1 MVSMASENTFQ
12 TYLFCFDNSYKK
24 DNYKPSES
32 NTHTHTHT
40 NVFVVETSERKTNKT
55 CKLSMGS
62 RKVEHGSTPTFHQ
75 GHQFPK
81 KATVFPR
88 DESG

>member
-32 NTHTHTHT
+32 NTHTHTHK
-40 NVFVVETSERKTNKT
+40 RICGRDKW
-55 CKLSMGS
+55 
-62 RKVEHGSTPTFHQ
+62 
-75 GHQFPK
+75 K
-81 KATVFPR
+81 KNQQNM
-88 DESG
+88 